1 MAQVK
6 IRVYQNNNTYSNAY
20 GKFYGRVQHST
31 EIDVP
36 TLCAHVA
43 MDSGVEQAQVAI
55 VFDAVAKQMKEQ
67 LCNGHPIK
75 VEGIGTFKI
84 GIQSEGWGP
93 EEVRKIYK
101 NFDPETEDIRKY
113 LSARQVKKAYV
124 LFMPTEEVKQML
136 RSVKFETD
144 KTEWASLLK
153 KEKEAADQTTE
164 EPETPE
170 DPGTSENPE
179 GPNQGE

>member
-6 IRVYQNNNTYSNAY
+6 IRVYQNNNSYSQAY

-55 VFDAVAKQMKEQ
+55 VFDAIAKQMKEQ

-84 GIQSEGWGP
+84 GISSIGWGVQ
-93 EEVRKIYK
+93 EVKKLYPQ
-101 NFDPETEDIRKY
+101 FDPEKEDIRKY
-113 LSARQVKKAYV
+113 LSARQVKKARL
-124 LFMPTEEVKQML
+124 LFTPTEEVKKML

-144 KTEWASLLK
+144 KTEWASLL
-153 KEKEAADQTTE
+153 ERENENAEETTE
-164 EPETPE
+164 EP
-170 DPGTSENPE
+170 
-179 GPNQGE
+179 

>member
-6 IRVYQNNNTYSNAY
+6 IRVYQNNNSYSNAY

-84 GIQSEGWGP
+84 GIQSEGWG
-93 EEVRKIYK
+93 EQE
-101 NFDPETEDIRKY
+101 
-113 LSARQVKKAYV
+113 VKKI
-124 LFMPTEEVKQML
+124 
-136 RSVKFETD
+136 
-144 KTEWASLLK
+144 
-153 KEKEAADQTTE
+153 
-164 EPETPE
+164 
-170 DPGTSENPE
+170 
-179 GPNQGE
+179 